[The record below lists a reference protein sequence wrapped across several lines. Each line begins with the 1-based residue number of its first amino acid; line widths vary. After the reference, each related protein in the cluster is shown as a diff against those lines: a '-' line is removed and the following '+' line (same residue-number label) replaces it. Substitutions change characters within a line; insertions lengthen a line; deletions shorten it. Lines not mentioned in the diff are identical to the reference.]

1 MGAFVTKTIDCHPSC
16 RYNEPFFRFVVL
28 LLLGAVLVSSIQ
40 ALEITGAI
48 TGCHDPS
55 TIIYESG
62 RYWCFSTA
70 ENINLRYSTDLVSW
84 SWGTKP
90 FSYSSGVPAYMASY
104 LQTCEGSGPW
114 NIWAPDIIKN
124 GDLYYLYYSRNMCY
138 DTNCTEQSVCGLA
151 IGSSILGRDWVDQ
164 GSVLWTELCTDY
176 RRSIDPTLLFD
187 QSGNLWLAAGSFGH
201 PSGNG
206 WVYGGIWLYQL
217 DKESGKVIN
226 LNNRI
231 QIAKPWIEAPCLYYK
246 NGYYYLFF
254 NQQTCCAGTNSRYF
268 IRYGR
273 ASSITGPYYDKDGT
287 NLLTENSGTI
297 FLGRDFDANYYSD
310 SSPRPECG
318 SVGREI
324 GPGHIG
330 IMTAQDGLEMFSFH
344 FYDGN
349 NSGQPTLGIRTLVW
363 GDDGWPRAGWN
374 LADGNYAMVCGMN
387 RDAGA
392 PAGGL
397 YLEAADGYS
406 DTPQLWGWN
415 GGTNQIWNFTR
426 VGRNQYKITCLANN
440 KSLAVV
446 SPDSNPNNIYGP
458 GKPVKLVTYNSSN
471 NAHKWYV
478 VQTNDRGF
486 RMINSATSMAL
497 EVAGADNSA
506 GAAMQVNNWNPSQ
519 PGHQR
524 FWLTPTGI
532 YKMQMQYGGL
542 AAQVTNSA
550 VTTRLTIADWT
561 GENYQKWRFLPTYDG
576 YTKIVNV
583 GSGLCVDLR
592 NGSLGDGTYIQQYTD
607 LNNDP
612 QKWAIETLTDGSWRI
627 LNKGTGK
634 AISVADSA
642 SGSYTRQWRWLH
654 TLAQQ
659 WTFPQQ
665 AVSPNTRTWTG
676 GGASGNWSDSN
687 NWDLPSYG
695 ADTLQFDGALG
706 LTNTNNLAFDKQV
719 NGIVFLATAGGFTLS
734 GNRIG
739 LVGDIV
745 NRSGSGQIVNLPIL
759 MLGDRNFL
767 FSAEAG
773 ELSLNGAI
781 SGTGHL
787 VKGGTGTLILSGS
800 CAYSGS
806 TRILAGTLK
815 IGAEDALPSGTDLV
829 IDAGATLDLNG
840 HNLTVQTLDNLGA
853 VIDNT
858 CLGAVL
864 TVLDPPQQIV
874 LPGNTM
880 EGLAALAAGWLEP
893 ACGGPDW
900 CMGADRDQ
908 SGQADLEDFEHL
920 AVNWLKCP

>member
-1 MGAFVTKTIDCHPSC
+1 MNLSRRSYPTLSSLFILFVLWYPATS
-16 RYNEPFFRFVVL
+16 V
-28 LLLGAVLVSSIQ
+28 Q

-55 TIIYESG
+55 TIVYESG

-70 ENINLRYSTDLVSW
+70 ENINLRYSMDLVNW

-90 FSYSSGVPAYMASY
+90 FGYAAGVPPYMASY

-124 GDLYYLYYSRNMCY
+124 GDLYYLYYSRNMCHDY
-138 DTNCTEQSVCGLA
+138 NCTEQSVCGLA

-164 GSVLWTELCTDY
+164 GAVLWTDLCTDY
-176 RRSIDPTLLFD
+176 RRSIDPALLFD

-206 WVYGGIWLYQL
+206 WTYGGIWLYQL
-217 DKESGKVIN
+217 DPESGKVIDI
-226 LNNRI
+226 NNRV
-231 QIAKPWIEAPCLYYK
+231 QIAKPWIEAAYLYYK

-254 NQQTCCAGTNSRYF
+254 NQHLCCSGVNTKYF
-268 IRYGR
+268 IRCGR
-273 ASSITGPYYDKDGT
+273 ASQITGPYYDKDGT
-287 NLLTENSGTI
+287 NLLVENSGTI

-318 SVGREI
+318 SVGSEI

-330 IMTAQDGLEMFSFH
+330 ILTAQDGLEMFSFH
-344 FYDGN
+344 FYDGSN
-349 NSGQPTLGIRTLVW
+349 RGEPTLGIRTLVL
-363 GDDGWPRAGWN
+363 GDDGWPRPGWN
-374 LADGNYAMVCGMN
+374 LADGNYAMACGMN

-397 YLEAADGYS
+397 YLEAADGFS
-406 DTPQLWGWN
+406 NTPQLWGWK
-415 GGTNQIWNFTR
+415 GGSSQIWNFTR

-440 KSLAVV
+440 KALAVV

-458 GKPVKLVTYNSSN
+458 GKPVKLVPYNSSS

-478 VQTNDRGF
+478 VQTNDRSF

-497 EVAGADNSA
+497 EVVGADNRA
-506 GAAMQVNNWNPSQ
+506 GASMQVNNWNPSQ

-532 YKMQMQYGGL
+532 YKMQMQYGNL
-542 AAQVTNSA
+542 AAQVVNSA
-550 VTTRLTIADWT
+550 VSTRLTIADWT
-561 GENYQKWRFLPTYDG
+561 GTNYQKWRFVPTYDG

-583 GSGLCVDLR
+583 GSGLIVDLR
-592 NGSLGDGTYIQQYTD
+592 NGSFNDGTHIQQYTD

-612 QKWAIETLTDGSWRI
+612 QKWAIETLTGKSCRI

-634 AISVADSA
+634 AISAADST

-659 WTFPQQ
+659 WTFQSLG
-665 AVSPNTRTWTG
+665 VSPNTRTWTG
-676 GGASGNWSDSN
+676 GGTGGNWSDLS

-695 ADTLQFDGALG
+695 SDTLQFDG
-706 LTNTNNLAFDKQV
+706 TVKPVNTNNLAVDKLV
-719 NGIVFLATAGGFTLS
+719 NGLVFLNTAGGFTLY

-745 NRSGSGQIVNLPIL
+745 NRSSFSQNINLAIRFL
-759 MLGDRNFL
+759 ENRSFL
-767 FSAEAG
+767 FSAEPG
-773 ELSLNGAI
+773 DISISGAI
-781 SGTGHL
+781 GGTGHL
-787 VKGGTGTLILSGS
+787 IKGGTGTLTLSGICS
-800 CAYSGS
+800 YSGA
-806 TRILAGTLK
+806 TRILAGILR
-815 IGAEDALPSGTDLV
+815 IGNDNVLPTGTDLV
-829 IDAGATLDLNG
+829 IDAGAALDLNG
-840 HNLTVQTLDNLGA
+840 RNLTVQTLNGIGDIIDSSCTGA
-853 VIDNT
+853 
-858 CLGAVL
+858 LL
-864 TVLDPPQQIV
+864 TVIDPPQQIV
-874 LPGNTM
+874 LPGNFM
-880 EGLAALAAGWLEP
+880 GGLTALASGWLETT
-893 ACGGPDW
+893 CSGPDW

-908 SGQADLEDFEHL
+908 SGDVNLEDFEDL
-920 AVNWLKCP
+920 AAAWLQCD